1 MNIVLEG
8 PDASGKSTLAR
19 YLSQELKR
27 AIVPSE
33 GPEKFPGEI
42 NERIRRYRWFENVI
56 FDRHPCI
63 SQSIYSI
70 FRGNQNPPD
79 RDLVFDFYETKP
91 VLVYCIPYGNEL
103 AHEVKDHD
111 SEEHL
116 AMLRIN
122 ELEIRKL
129 YDQWGLDY
137 AHFIY
142 RVGSP
147 MARILRAIK
156 GHMEI

>member
-27 AIVPSE
+27 AVVPSE
-33 GPEKFPGEI
+33 GPEKYPGEI
-42 NERIRRYRWFENVI
+42 NERIRRYRWFDNVI
-56 FDRHPCI
+56 FDRHPCV
-63 SQSIYSI
+63 SQGIYSI
-70 FRGNQNPPD
+70 FSKLTPPD

-91 VLVYCIPYGNEL
+91 VMVYCMTTFQAL
-103 AHEVKDHD
+103 THETKEHD
-111 SEEHL
+111 SEQHL
-116 AMLRIN
+116 AMIAEN
-122 ELEIRKL
+122 DKEIRSL
-129 YDQWGLDY
+129 YDQWALDY

-147 MARILRAIK
+147 MTRILRAIN
-156 GHMEI
+156 GHMGV

>member
-8 PDASGKSTLAR
+8 PDATGKSTLAR
-19 YLSQELKR
+19 YLSQEFKR

-42 NERIRRYRWFENVI
+42 DERIRRYRWFNDVI

-63 SQSIYSI
+63 SQGIYSI
-70 FRGNQNPPD
+70 FSNGQPPD

-91 VLVYCIPYGNEL
+91 VLIYCVSSMNLEHKP
-103 AHEVKDHD
+103 KKHD
-111 SEEHL
+111 SPEHL
-116 AMLRIN
+116 DLILQNNRAILQ
-122 ELEIRKL
+122 L
-129 YDQWGLDY
+129 YDQWAIDY
-137 AHFIY
+137 AHLIY

-147 MARILRAIK
+147 MSRILNAIR
-156 GHMEI
+156 GHMGV

>member
-27 AIVPSE
+27 SIVPSE

-42 NERIRRYRWFENVI
+42 NERIRRYRWFDNVI

-63 SQSIYSI
+63 SQGIYSI
-70 FRGNQNPPD
+70 FNGLTPPD

-91 VLVYCIPYGNEL
+91 VLIYCMSTVSLDHQAKG
-103 AHEVKDHD
+103 HD
-111 SEEHL
+111 SEDHL
-116 AMLRIN
+116 KMIEMNNA
-122 ELEIRKL
+122 EIRRL
-129 YDQWGLDY
+129 YDQWGLDF

-147 MARILRAIK
+147 MARILRAIN
-156 GHMEI
+156 GHMGV

>member
-8 PDASGKSTLAR
+8 PDATGKSTLAR

-42 NERIRRYRWFENVI
+42 NERIRRYRWFDGVI

-63 SQSIYSI
+63 SQSIYAT
-70 FRGNQNPPD
+70 FNGKTVPD
-79 RDLVFDFYETKP
+79 LDLVFDFYETKP
-91 VLVYCIPYGNEL
+91 VLIYCSTNGRVL
-103 AHEVKDHD
+103 QHQTKDHD
-111 SEEHL
+111 SDEHIQMI
-116 AMLRIN
+116 ATN
-122 ELEIRKL
+122 EQQILVL
-129 YDQWGLDY
+129 YDHWAIEY
-137 AHFIY
+137 AHLIY

-147 MARILRAIK
+147 MRRILNAIK

>member
-42 NERIRRYRWFENVI
+42 NERIRRYRWFRDVI

-63 SQSIYSI
+63 SQGIYSI
-70 FRGNQNPPD
+70 FNALTPPD

-91 VLVYCIPYGNEL
+91 VLVYCIAPEEL
-103 AHEVKDHD
+103 THEAKSHD
-111 SEEHL
+111 SDEHL
-116 AMLRIN
+116 EMIQANAR
-122 ELEIRKL
+122 EIRRL

-147 MARILRAIK
+147 MARILRAIR